1 MGRNDVLT
9 RTQGAFGSLVEHIFL
24 VAFPCFTRVKHFYA
38 VDEDLEDVVM
48 RIFQVKILGQHVFSE
63 FYGASYKYIGI
74 VTGPFGVNIVCPRI
88 AKGSCS
94 YTPG

>member
-1 MGRNDVLT
+1 MGGNYVLT
-9 RTQGAFGSLVEHIFL
+9 RAQGTFGSLVKLIFL
-24 VAFPCFTRVKHFYA
+24 VAFPCFSCVKHFYA

-48 RIFQVKILGQHVFSE
+48 RIFEVKILGQHVFSE
-63 FYGASYKYIGI
+63 FYGVSYIYIGI